1 MTLLEL
7 FLTAISLALDAF
19 TVSICKG
26 LKCKDNRFKNALIVS
41 IFFGLFQ
48 TIMPII
54 GNKFGNIFTERIIYF
69 NPYISTILLIIIGI
83 LIYKEDSNYDVDYKM
98 KLGELVLLSIATSID
113 ALVIGISFSFLKVNS
128 ITSSFIIGIITFI
141 LCFIGFYLGNIIND
155 KISNYSNKI
164 AGIILIC
171 LGIKIFIQNLLK

>member
-7 FLTAISLALDAF
+7 FLTALSLAIDAF

-26 LKCKDNRFKNALIVS
+26 LKCRNNRFKNALIVS
-41 IFFGLFQ
+41 IFFGFFQ

-54 GNKFGNIFTERIIYF
+54 GNIFGKVFTEKIIYY

-83 LIYKEDSNYDVDYKM
+83 FIYKEDGNYNVDCKM
-98 KLGELVLLSIATSID
+98 KFSELILLSIATSID
-113 ALVIGISFSFLKVNS
+113 ALVIGISFSFLKVNIFLSS
-128 ITSSFIIGIITFI
+128 IIIGVITMV
-141 LCFIGFYLGNIIND
+141 LCFIGFYLGNIINN
-155 KISNYSNKI
+155 KVSKYSNRI

-171 LGIKIFIQNLLK
+171 LGIKIFIQNLLR